1 LIGGDLQRVL
11 EFRVQLIERHRAV
24 GLRNFKLFWAVSV
37 DLLRQSA
44 KLRVSAFAN
53 SLDDSI
59 DDLRGAEILTEY
71 PTNALTSNV

>member
-1 LIGGDLQRVL
+1 
-11 EFRVQLIERHRAV
+11 
-24 GLRNFKLFWAVSV
+24 LFWAVSV
-37 DLLRQSA
+37 DPLRQSA